1 VREER
6 WCPSGMVRLS
16 VAALLLGAPV
26 AQPASGQTLHWG
38 PRLGLTLS
46 GIRYE
51 DPATSNQMEVR
62 SGLHLGGSVAKDLG
76 GHFAASRSGQAGAA
90 LSGWRA
96 VGRQADRAC

>member
-1 VREER
+1 VPVRNG
-6 WCPSGMVRLS
+6 PTVRGG
-16 VAALLLGAPV
+16 VASRRPGRSAGFGAN
-26 AQPASGQTLHWG
+26 ASLG